1 MRLNTAI
8 ARTRYEEAEVMFRK
22 SLYTALA
29 DVEKTLS
36 ARTQR
41 AEQEVIQKRVRD
53 EAAEIELI
61 YAARYRAGQVA
72 LRVWLD
78 AQERRRAADSDYAGL
93 HLALLQSHIAL
104 ILALGGA
111 ASI

>member
-1 MRLNTAI
+1 
-8 ARTRYEEAEVMFRK
+8 MFRK

-53 EAAEIELI
+53 EAAEIELM
-61 YAARYRAGQVA
+61 YAARHRAGQVA
-72 LRVWLD
+72 LRIWLD

-93 HLALLQSHIAL
+93 HFALLQSHIAL
-104 ILALGGA
+104 ILALGGVG
-111 ASI
+111 SI